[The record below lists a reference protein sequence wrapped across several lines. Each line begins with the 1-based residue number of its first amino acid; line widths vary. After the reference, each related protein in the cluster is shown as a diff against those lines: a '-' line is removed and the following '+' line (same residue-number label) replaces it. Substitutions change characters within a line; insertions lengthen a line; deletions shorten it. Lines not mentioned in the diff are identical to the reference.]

1 MLDINEYQQQVTKVK
16 KYPKGIESSLY
27 LLAKLTEETGEVAK
41 EMRKRIEAKI
51 VQKDL
56 KSELGDILWCIT
68 AIAEE
73 NNITLQSIFESNI
86 EKLRQRNL
94 L

>member
-1 MLDINEYQQQVTKVK
+1 MDVNNYQQQVTKVK
-16 KYPKGIESSLY
+16 RYPKGIESSLY
-27 LLAKLTEETGEVAK
+27 LLAKLTEESGEVAK
-41 EMRKRIEAKI
+41 EMRKRIEGE
-51 VQKDL
+51 VDLKDL

-73 NNITLQSIFESNI
+73 NNITLESIFQTNI
-86 EKLRQRNL
+86 EKLRERNL

>member
-1 MLDINEYQQQVTKVK
+1 MNVNNYQQQVTKVK
-16 KYPKGIESSLY
+16 RYPKGVKSSLY
-27 LLAKLTEETGEVAK
+27 LLAKLTEESGEVAK
-41 EMRKRIEAKI
+41 EMRKRIEGE
-51 VQKDL
+51 VDLKDL

-73 NNITLQSIFESNI
+73 NNITLESIFQSNI
-86 EKLRQRNL
+86 EKLRERSL